1 MKKKWYGFIAVL
13 LIVAVMMFT
22 GERIYSAEENSLFP
36 DPSENQILKWS
47 EYGNL
52 STILKNVT
60 VESGLFFDKN
70 GKKLTSIDTERKL
83 ISINPQGKVT
93 VLDDV
98 FDYRHTNIPI
108 ELWINPKGGIYFIHT
123 SLDRKKN
130 PESNRKYVYYLSPD
144 RKILIRVADD
154 LSTPDS
160 IIGSPDGTLLYI
172 VDSGDNNMYFFD
184 INADGQL
191 TNKRLYDPVIGDGS
205 GDN

>member
-1 MKKKWYGFIAVL
+1 MCI
-13 LIVAVMMFT
+13 
-22 GERIYSAEENSLFP
+22 R
-36 DPSENQILKWS
+36 DR
-47 EYGNL
+47 YGNL
-52 STILKNVT
+52 STFLKNVT

-93 VLDDV
+93 VLDDM

-108 ELWINPKGGIYFIHT
+108 DLWINPKGGIYFIHT
-123 SLDRKKN
+123 SLDSRKK
-130 PESNRKYVYYLSPD
+130 PENKRKYVYYLSPD

>member
-1 MKKKWYGFIAVL
+1 MDA
-13 LIVAVMMFT
+13 
-22 GERIYSAEENSLFP
+22 
-36 DPSENQILKWS
+36 
-47 EYGNL
+47 
-52 STILKNVT
+52 
-60 VESGLFFDKN
+60 
-70 GKKLTSIDTERKL
+70 ERKL

-98 FDYRHTNIPI
+98 FDYGQTNIPI

-123 SLDRKKN
+123 SLESRKN
-130 PESNRKYVYYLSPD
+130 PENKRKYVYYLSPD

-154 LSTPDS
+154 LSNPES

-191 TNKRLYDPVIGDGS
+191 ANKRLYDPVIGDGS